1 MKQSLCHKTEVFFLY
16 ERLYQI
22 KKRCQNFLTAFEHLN
37 NNLNSV
43 AVFFV
48 DVLVKGVDVD
58 DSG

>member
-1 MKQSLCHKTEVFFLY
+1 MY

-37 NNLNSV
+37 NYLNGV

-48 DVLVKGVDVD
+48 DVFVKGVDVD

>member
-1 MKQSLCHKTEVFFLY
+1 MY

-37 NNLNSV
+37 NNLNGV

-48 DVLVKGVDVD
+48 DVLVKRVDVD

>member
-1 MKQSLCHKTEVFFLY
+1 MY

-22 KKRCQNFLTAFEHLN
+22 KKRCPEVLTAFEHLN
-37 NNLNSV
+37 NILNSV

-48 DVLVKGVDVD
+48 DVLVKGVDVG

>member
-1 MKQSLCHKTEVFFLY
+1 MSD
-16 ERLYQI
+16 
-22 KKRCQNFLTAFEHLN
+22 KKRCPEVLTAFEHLN
-37 NNLNSV
+37 NNLNGV

>member
-1 MKQSLCHKTEVFFLY
+1 MSDKKTLSEL
-16 ERLYQI
+16 
-22 KKRCQNFLTAFEHLN
+22 LTAFEHLN
-37 NNLNSV
+37 NNLNGV

>member
-1 MKQSLCHKTEVFFLY
+1 MY

-37 NNLNSV
+37 KILNGV
-43 AVFFV
+43 AVFFA
-48 DVLVKGVDVD
+48 DVLVKGVDVA